1 MGWTMRVQKKNVR
14 LSDNE
19 NNCGVFSQSFV
30 RFDGNWNLDE
40 LKLVVYEQNLATL
53 TFNDPVM
60 FRDHAKVVAMC
71 EDMRIREI
79 KVLWSADLDR
89 VPTGGLLKAMRL
101 AGCQQ
106 VDMTLNPDEAVEGL
120 FWARRYGFDVRVRN
134 VDGTPYIAEK
144 ISYTVAERE
153 AVAKRLPGLHAAQFD
168 LAVAYYGARRYA
180 EVMLPLGKAMTLGF
194 PMNELCLNLLA
205 CLSAAKH
212 YPDQAAGLLVQAGY
226 GCPHPVVFRNRALL
240 KSWLESGGDIKG
252 IRLELEPAGS
262 ASAL

>member
-1 MGWTMRVQKKNVR
+1 MRVEKQNTR
-14 LSDNE
+14 LETLGARSE
-19 NNCGVFSQSFV
+19 SFSQYTV
-30 RFDGNWNLDE
+30 RFDGDWNLDS
-40 LKLVVYEQNLATL
+40 LEQAVCDRRLITL
-53 TFNDPVM
+53 TFLDAAM

-71 EDMRIREI
+71 EAMRVRDIRI
-79 KVLWSADLDR
+79 LWSARLDR
-89 VPTGGLLKAMRL
+89 VPTDGMLQAMRL

-106 VDMTLNPDEAVEGL
+106 VDMMLNPDEAVEGL
-120 FWARRYGFDVRVRN
+120 FWARRYGFDVRIRN
-134 VDGTPYIAEK
+134 VDGTPYIAER

-153 AVAKRLPGLHAAQFD
+153 TIAERLPGLHATQFD

-180 EVMLPLGKAMTLGF
+180 DVMLPLGKAMTLGF

-226 GCPHPVVFRNRALL
+226 GFPHPVVFRNRALL
-240 KSWLESGGDIKG
+240 KSWLESGGDLKG
-252 IRLELEPAGS
+252 VRLELEPAGS

>member
-1 MGWTMRVQKKNVR
+1 MRVERQTA
-14 LSDNE
+14 SHDTIG
-19 NNCGVFSQSFV
+19 NNFDFFSHCV
-30 RFDGNWNLDE
+30 VHFDGDWNLDE
-40 LKLVVYEQNLATL
+40 LEQVVMERGLAAL
-53 TFNDPVM
+53 TFNDPAM

-71 EDMRIREI
+71 EDMRVREM
-79 KVLWSADLDR
+79 KVLWSACLDR
-89 VPTGGLLKAMRL
+89 VPTDGFLKAMRL

-106 VDMTLNPDEAVEGL
+106 VDMMLDSDEAVEGL
-120 FWARRYGFDVRVRN
+120 FWARRYGFDVRLRN
-134 VDGTPYIAEK
+134 VDGAPYIAER

-153 AVAKRLPGLHAAQFD
+153 AIAERLPGLHAAQFD

-180 EVMLPLGKAMTLGF
+180 DVMLPLGKAMTLGF
-194 PMNELCLNLLA
+194 PLNELCLNLLA

-252 IRLELEPAGS
+252 VRLELEPAGS